1 VRTERKTVEEL
12 VMERAIIIED
22 LKVMENNYF
31 ASR

>member
-1 VRTERKTVEEL
+1 VEEL